1 MTDKKH
7 ESFGEI
13 VKHVDKTFDESIRL
27 VDKNFNE
34 IIANGK
40 KTTAKIKTSKP

>member
-1 MTDKKH
+1 MTDKKL

-40 KTTAKIKTSKP
+40 RTKEPKEKAKF

>member
-1 MTDKKH
+1 MTDKKN

-13 VKHVDKTFDESIRL
+13 VKEVDKNFNESMKL

-40 KTTAKIKTSKP
+40 KRN

>member
-1 MTDKKH
+1 MTDQKIDWDK
-7 ESFGEI
+7 I
-13 VKHVDKTFDESIRL
+13 VKDVDKNFKETRKL

-40 KTTAKIKTSKP
+40 KRK